1 MANHTGLQI
10 REEVGLD
17 SKPCGR
23 LSPGDVFCTNRSLA
37 LPHGTRRL
45 VRLHVVQPRVGW
57 VTAVP
62 KWVEKF
68 QDGDRPGPIPLG
80 STLTE
85 KSVVVM
91 KPEEDC
97 YDTCPPQLDAEESGH
112 GSGWQFRER
121 GCGAST
127 PRTRWLH
134 SRYSEPMNV
143 YY

>member
-1 MANHTGLQI
+1 MANHTGLQV
-10 REEVGLD
+10 REEIGLD

-23 LSPGDVFCTNRSLA
+23 LSPGDVFCTNRSSI

-62 KWVEKF
+62 KWVERF

-97 YDTCPPQLDAEESGH
+97 CITSPLLNAEVGGH
-112 GSGWQFRER
+112 GGCGWQFREQ
-121 GCGAST
+121 GFGAST

-134 SRYSEPMNV
+134 SR
-143 YY
+143 